1 MDNLKDGFLGYQT
14 SLMLDVVVC
23 ALIVVVPWLLYSLY
37 QVKFKAAYSRH
48 KTLQIW
54 LGLILLVAV
63 GAFEIDLQLVHG
75 GWENIVR
82 KAHPEDAD
90 LARKVAEARP
100 YLRTH
105 LVFAI
110 STPLLWAATLVLAMK
125 RFPKPP
131 APDKHSRLHKTL
143 GWIST
148 VDITLTAVTGLVFY
162 YVAFMTN

>member
-23 ALIVVVPWLLYSLY
+23 ALIIVVPWLLYSLY
-37 QVKFKAAYSRH
+37 QVKFKARYARH
-48 KTLQIW
+48 KSLQIW
-54 LGLILLVAV
+54 LGLILLLAV

-90 LARKVAEARP
+90 LARKVTEAQP
-100 YLRTH
+100 YLWTH

-110 STPLLWAATLVLAMK
+110 STPFVWAATLALAIK
-125 RFPKPP
+125 RFGKQPVPGE
-131 APDKHSRLHKTL
+131 HSQMHKTL

-148 VDITLTAVTGLVFY
+148 VDITLTAVTGLLFY